1 MQRNN
6 QEKNY
11 YKITF
16 YLFLILILIAFISLF
31 IGKINLI
38 NVIFLID
45 DKNQSLELFK
55 ILFWEIR
62 LPRTML
68 ALLAG
73 FSMGICGAAMQ
84 GLFRNPLADP
94 GIIGVTASAGLGSV
108 LVLYFGLAN
117 VIYFALPL
125 GGIFGAAIAVLIIHL
140 IIKKNVSIL
149 VIILSGI
156 AINTFS
162 SSMTSLALNLA
173 PSPYAAYE
181 IMFWLMGSVAD
192 RDIRDVMLIAPF
204 AISGWFIIIYSRNWL
219 TVLTLG
225 EETAQ
230 SIGLNIKK
238 YRSQMILGSALCVG
252 SVVSITG
259 GISFIGLVVPHLL
272 RPLFGYNPS
281 LLLIPSGIG
290 GAIMLL
296 LADIFI
302 RSLNISPELQIGVV
316 TAIIGAPF
324 FIYLILYMRRV
335 EI

>member
-94 GIIGVTASAGLGSV
+94 GIIGVTASA
-108 LVLYFGLAN
+108 YF
-117 VIYFALPL
+117 F
-125 GGIFGAAIAVLIIHL
+125 
-140 IIKKNVSIL
+140 K
-149 VIILSGI
+149 
-156 AINTFS
+156 FS
-162 SSMTSLALNLA
+162 
-173 PSPYAAYE
+173 
-181 IMFWLMGSVAD
+181 
-192 RDIRDVMLIAPF
+192 
-204 AISGWFIIIYSRNWL
+204 
-219 TVLTLG
+219 
-225 EETAQ
+225 
-230 SIGLNIKK
+230 
-238 YRSQMILGSALCVG
+238 
-252 SVVSITG
+252 
-259 GISFIGLVVPHLL
+259 
-272 RPLFGYNPS
+272 
-281 LLLIPSGIG
+281 
-290 GAIMLL
+290 
-296 LADIFI
+296 
-302 RSLNISPELQIGVV
+302 
-316 TAIIGAPF
+316 
-324 FIYLILYMRRV
+324 
-335 EI
+335 